1 MTNDVSRKGLIMFSD
16 RMWEQSL
23 REATVIEELH
33 FTDHLRVLVTSD
45 KPVGHFIY
53 PFRMFFF
60 RKNQKEPILA
70 LNLEFS
76 GGKSCFLGVHDS
88 EAHYNYGKTD
98 PNMSIEDFKGWA
110 LRTAS
115 QYLSSS
121 PDSSDAHRDEP
132 IKKKLEVASLE
143 GSVDLNALAQQFT
156 GAKFG
161 ELVLHH
167 YKNADPETVIKGMMG
182 TIEELPQDVQPS
194 IEHWIDEIGAFG
206 SEPAFWKYDCGESFK
221 IICNSARLVFAN
233 LGIQETNDQLL
244 SMFNIIVLNF
254 AYSAHKHP
262 QTKAFIQKSMGK
274 GFIRRL
280 FS

>member
-33 FTDHLRVLVTSD
+33 FPDHLRVLVTSD

-60 RKNQKEPILA
+60 RINQKEPILA

-76 GGKSCFLGVHDS
+76 GGERCFLGVHDS
-88 EAHYNYGKTD
+88 EAHYNYGKTV
-98 PNMSIEDFKGWA
+98 PNMSVEDFKDWA
-110 LRTAS
+110 LRTVS

-121 PDSSDAHRDEP
+121 SDSSDAHRDEP
-132 IKKKLEVASLE
+132 IKKKPEVASLG
-143 GSVDLNALAQQFT
+143 GSVDINALAQQFT
-156 GAKFG
+156 GSKFG
-161 ELVLHH
+161 EMVLHH
-167 YKNADPETVIKGMMG
+167 YKNTDLETVIAAMQG
-182 TIEELPQDVQPS
+182 TIEELPQDARPVVEP
-194 IEHWIDEIGAFG
+194 WIDKIGAFG
-206 SEPAFWKYDCGESFK
+206 SDPAFWKHDCGISFK
-221 IICNSARLVFAN
+221 IICDTAYLVLDAQGVKVTSD
-233 LGIQETNDQLL
+233 LLL
-244 SMFNIIVLNF
+244 SMFNIIVINF

-262 QTKAFIQKSMGK
+262 QTKAFIQKSIGIGYM
-274 GFIRRL
+274 RRL